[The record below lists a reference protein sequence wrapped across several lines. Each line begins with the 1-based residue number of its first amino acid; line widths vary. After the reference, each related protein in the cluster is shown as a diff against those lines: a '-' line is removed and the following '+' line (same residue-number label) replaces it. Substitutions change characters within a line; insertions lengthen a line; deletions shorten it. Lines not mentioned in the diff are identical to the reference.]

1 MQGCSLQNISSVKK
15 EIGVVYRIEMIGK
28 RKTTHDLARV
38 LALTLAVLFVV
49 FYLQALSHSHANG
62 QDEATCQ
69 LCQAAHIGPAQAC
82 VAPSLVTPL
91 LTAGYVQP
99 FVLAVHQELFFH
111 DSPSRA
117 PPSA

>member
-1 MQGCSLQNISSVKK
+1 MQGCSLRNSSSVKK
-15 EIGVVYRIEMIGK
+15 KIGVVYRIEMVGK
-28 RKTTHDLARV
+28 HKTKHDLARG

-49 FYLQALSHSHANG
+49 FCVQALSHSHANG
-62 QDEATCQ
+62 QNEAACQ

-82 VAPSLVTPL
+82 VTPSLVTPF

-99 FVLAVHQELFFH
+99 FVLAFHQDLFFH